1 MSRAKKDAPTW
12 RNRIVGEAEVSPTD
26 LLANP
31 LNYRVHP
38 RNQVDALAG
47 ILGEV
52 GWVQRVIV
60 NRETG
65 HIVDGHARV
74 GLAISRKEPTVP
86 VVYVDLTDAEEK
98 LVLATLDPISAMATA
113 DKAILDEL
121 LADVSTGNAALQELI
136 AKTAEAA
143 SIDIADPMMREKS
156 VGNIA
161 ERFLIAPFT
170 VLNAREG
177 WWQERKRAWLSLG
190 IKSELGRQA
199 SPGGSPLPLD
209 RRDHASPGGSPRPAA
224 DYGVSHARGD
234 GSGRKI
240 GTTSNISPVSK
251 PAHGSTP
258 PHGGNVTRN
267 ADGSLHYTETTGTS
281 IFDPVLTELV
291 YRWFCAPGQQI
302 LDPFAGGS
310 VRGIVASKLGRR
322 YTGVEL
328 RANQVMANREQA
340 AVVLGVDDLQPSW
353 IIGDS
358 RTIMETCTDVH
369 ADLIFSCPP
378 YADLEIY
385 SDDPAD
391 LSAMTYGDFLT
402 AYRAI
407 IDNSCKLLK
416 PDRFACFVV
425 GDVRDKQG
433 NYRNFVGDTVDAFV
447 DAGLHLYNEAILVT
461 AVGSL
466 PIRIGK
472 QFSAT
477 RKMGKTHQNVLVFLK
492 GDARAAA
499 EACGVVDVTV
509 PDFADDEVDQP
520 DSTSWGERL

>member
-1 MSRAKKDAPTW
+1 MSKRNDAASSW
-12 RNRIVGEAEVSPTD
+12 RNRIVGEAEVSPSD

-113 DKAILDEL
+113 DKAILDQL
-121 LADVSTGNAALQELI
+121 LADVSTGDAALQELI

-143 SIDIADPMMREKS
+143 SIDTSEPMTREKS

-161 ERFLIAPFT
+161 DRFLIAPFT

-190 IKSELGRQA
+190 IKSELGRDA
-199 SPGGSPLPLD
+199 GLSD
-209 RRDHASPGGSPRPAA
+209 
-224 DYGVSHARGD
+224 
-234 GSGRKI
+234 
-240 GTTSNISPVSK
+240 NISPVTK

-258 PHGGNVTRN
+258 PHGGTVTRN
-267 ADGSLHYTETTGTS
+267 ADGTLHYTETTGTS

-340 AVVLGVDDLQPSW
+340 ASVLGVDDIQPMW

-358 RTIMETCTDVH
+358 RAIMETCADVH

-391 LSAMTYGDFLT
+391 LSAMTYEDFLT

-407 IDNSCKLLK
+407 IDKSCKLLK

-425 GDVRDKQG
+425 GDVRDTQG

-492 GDARAAA
+492 GNARAAA

-520 DSTSWGERL
+520 DSTPWGERL

>member
-1 MSRAKKDAPTW
+1 VSKRNDGASSW
-12 RNRIVGEAEVSPTD
+12 RNRIVGEAEVSPSD

-113 DKAILDEL
+113 DKAILDQL
-121 LADVSTGNAALQELI
+121 LADVSTGDAALQELI

-143 SIDIADPMMREKS
+143 TIDTAEPMTREKS

-161 ERFLIAPFT
+161 DRFLIAPFT

-190 IKSELGRQA
+190 IKSELGR
-199 SPGGSPLPLD
+199 D
-209 RRDHASPGGSPRPAA
+209 AA
-224 DYGVSHARGD
+224 VAY
-234 GSGRKI
+234 
-240 GTTSNISPVSK
+240 NISPPGK

-267 ADGSLHYTETTGTS
+267 PDGTLHYTETTGTS
-281 IFDPVLTELV
+281 VFDPVLTELI
-291 YRWFCAPGQQI
+291 YRWFCAPGHHV

-328 RANQVMANREQA
+328 RANQVMANRGQA
-340 AVVLGVDDLQPSW
+340 DVVLGVDDIQPSW

-358 RTIMETCTDVH
+358 QSIMETCADVS

-391 LSAMTYGDFLT
+391 LSAMTYEDFLT

-407 IDNSCKLLK
+407 IENSCKLLK

-433 NYRNFVGDTVDAFV
+433 NYRNFVGDTVQAFR

-520 DSTSWGERL
+520 DSTPWGERL

>member
-1 MSRAKKDAPTW
+1 MSRAKNNAPTW
-12 RNRIVGEAEVSPTD
+12 RNRIVGEAEVSPND

-74 GLAISRKEPTVP
+74 GLAISRMEPTVP

-113 DKAILDEL
+113 DKAILDQL
-121 LADVSTGNAALQELI
+121 LADVSTGDAALQELI
-136 AKTAEAA
+136 ARTAETAGIA
-143 SIDIADPMMREKS
+143 IADPIMREKS

-190 IKSELGRQA
+190 IKSELGRDQA
-199 SPGGSPLPLD
+199 SP
-209 RRDHASPGGSPRPAA
+209 
-224 DYGVSHARGD
+224 GD

-240 GTTSNISPVSK
+240 GTTYNISPVSK
-251 PAHGSTP
+251 PAHGSSP
-258 PHGGNVTRN
+258 PHGPNVTRN
-267 ADGSLHYTETTGTS
+267 PDGSLHYTETTGTS
-281 IFDPVLTELV
+281 VFDPVLTELV

-340 AVVLGVDDLQPSW
+340 ASVLGVDAHPLW
-353 IIGDS
+353 
-358 RTIMETCTDVH
+358 R
-369 ADLIFSCPP
+369 
-378 YADLEIY
+378 
-385 SDDPAD
+385 
-391 LSAMTYGDFLT
+391 
-402 AYRAI
+402 
-407 IDNSCKLLK
+407 
-416 PDRFACFVV
+416 
-425 GDVRDKQG
+425 
-433 NYRNFVGDTVDAFV
+433 
-447 DAGLHLYNEAILVT
+447 
-461 AVGSL
+461 
-466 PIRIGK
+466 
-472 QFSAT
+472 
-477 RKMGKTHQNVLVFLK
+477 
-492 GDARAAA
+492 
-499 EACGVVDVTV
+499 
-509 PDFADDEVDQP
+509 
-520 DSTSWGERL
+520 

>member
-1 MSRAKKDAPTW
+1 
-12 RNRIVGEAEVSPTD
+12 
-26 LLANP
+26 
-31 LNYRVHP
+31 
-38 RNQVDALAG
+38 
-47 ILGEV
+47 
-52 GWVQRVIV
+52 
-60 NRETG
+60 
-65 HIVDGHARV
+65 
-74 GLAISRKEPTVP
+74 
-86 VVYVDLTDAEEK
+86 
-98 LVLATLDPISAMATA
+98 
-113 DKAILDEL
+113 
-121 LADVSTGNAALQELI
+121 
-136 AKTAEAA
+136 
-143 SIDIADPMMREKS
+143 
-156 VGNIA
+156 
-161 ERFLIAPFT
+161 
-170 VLNAREG
+170 
-177 WWQERKRAWLSLG
+177 
-190 IKSELGRQA
+190 
-199 SPGGSPLPLD
+199 
-209 RRDHASPGGSPRPAA
+209 
-224 DYGVSHARGD
+224 
-234 GSGRKI
+234 
-240 GTTSNISPVSK
+240 
-251 PAHGSTP
+251 
-258 PHGGNVTRN
+258 
-267 ADGSLHYTETTGTS
+267 
-281 IFDPVLTELV
+281 VLTELV

-328 RANQVMANREQA
+328 RANQVLANREQA
-340 AVVLGVDDLQPSW
+340 SVVLSVDDIQPSW

-358 RTIMETCTDVH
+358 QAIMETCADVR

-407 IDNSCKLLK
+407 IENSCKLLK

-433 NYRNFVGDTVDAFV
+433 NYRNFVGDTVDAFL

-520 DSTSWGERL
+520 DSTPWGERL

>member
-47 ILGEV
+47 ILGEI

-177 WWQERKRAWLSLG
+177 WWQSRKQYWLRFG
-190 IKSELGRQA
+190 IESELGRDDA
-199 SPGGSPLPLD
+199 LT
-209 RRDHASPGGSPRPAA
+209 
-224 DYGVSHARGD
+224 YGLGMATKRGD
-234 GSGRKI
+234 DGKLQYEEGKD
-240 GTTSNISPVSK
+240 GT
-251 PAHGSTP
+251 
-258 PHGGNVTRN
+258 
-267 ADGSLHYTETTGTS
+267 TS
-281 IFDPVLTELV
+281 IFDPVLTEIA
-291 YRWFCAPGQQI
+291 YRWFSPPGG
-302 LDPFAGGS
+302 LVFDPFAGGS
-310 VRGIVASKLGRR
+310 VRGIVASKLDRNYIGH
-322 YTGVEL
+322 EL
-328 RANQVMANREQA
+328 RNEQVEANRAQVKRLMGAE
-340 AVVLGVDDLQPSW
+340 DLYKPRW

-358 RTIMETCTDVH
+358 RTIDQTCKGVQ
-369 ADLIFSCPP
+369 ADFVFSCPP
-378 YADLEIY
+378 YADLEKY
-385 SDDPAD
+385 SDDPHD
-391 LSAMTYGDFLT
+391 LSNMPYEKFVQI
-402 AYRAI
+402 YREI
-407 IDNSCKLLK
+407 IAKSCALLK

-425 GDVRDKQG
+425 GEARGKDG
-433 NYRNFVGDTVDAFV
+433 NYYNLVGDTVRAFK
-447 DAGLHLYNEAILVT
+447 DAGLGFYNEGILVT

-520 DSTSWGERL
+520 DSASWGERL

>member
-1 MSRAKKDAPTW
+1 MSKRNDAASSW
-12 RNRIVGEAEVSPTD
+12 RNRIVGEAEVSPSD

-113 DKAILDEL
+113 DKAILDQL
-121 LADVSTGNAALQELI
+121 LADVSTGDAALQELI

-143 SIDIADPMMREKS
+143 SIDTAEPMTREKS

-161 ERFLIAPFT
+161 DRFLIAPFT

-190 IKSELGRQA
+190 IKSELGRDQ
-199 SPGGSPLPLD
+199 
-209 RRDHASPGGSPRPAA
+209 ASPGGSPRPAT

-234 GSGRKI
+234 GSG
-240 GTTSNISPVSK
+240 
-251 PAHGSTP
+251 H
-258 PHGGNVTRN
+258 
-267 ADGSLHYTETTGTS
+267 SLQDTEATGTS

-291 YRWFCAPGQQI
+291 YRWFCAPGHHV

-328 RANQVMANREQA
+328 RANQVMANRGQA
-340 AVVLGVDDLQPSW
+340 DVVLGVDDIQPSW

-358 RTIMETCTDVH
+358 QSIMETCADVR

-391 LSAMTYGDFLT
+391 LSAMTYEDFLT

-407 IDNSCKLLK
+407 IERACKLLK

-425 GDVRDKQG
+425 GDVRDKHG
-433 NYRNFVGDTVDAFV
+433 NYRDFVGDTVQAFR

-509 PDFADDEVDQP
+509 PDFADDEVDEP
-520 DSTSWGERL
+520 DSTPWGERL

>member
-1 MSRAKKDAPTW
+1 VSKRNDGASSW
-12 RNRIVGEAEVSPTD
+12 RNRIVGEAEVSPSD

-113 DKAILDEL
+113 DKAILDQL
-121 LADVSTGNAALQELI
+121 LADVSTGDAALQELI

-143 SIDIADPMMREKS
+143 TIDTAEPMTREKS

-161 ERFLIAPFT
+161 DRFLIAPFT

-190 IKSELGRQA
+190 IKSELGRDA
-199 SPGGSPLPLD
+199 AISGAPLPLD
-209 RRDHASPGGSPRPAA
+209 RANSKVSPGGSPRPAT
-224 DYGVSHARGD
+224 DYGVSNARGD
-234 GSGRKI
+234 GSGRRI
-240 GTTSNISPVSK
+240 TTAPPGK

-267 ADGSLHYTETTGTS
+267 PDGTLHYTETTGTS
-281 IFDPVLTELV
+281 VFDPVLTELI
-291 YRWFCAPGQQI
+291 YRWFCAPGHHV

-328 RANQVMANREQA
+328 RANQVMANRGQA
-340 AVVLGVDDLQPSW
+340 DVVLGVDDIQPSW

-358 RTIMETCTDVH
+358 QSIMETCADVS

-391 LSAMTYGDFLT
+391 LSAMTYEDFLT

-407 IDNSCKLLK
+407 IENSCKLLK

-433 NYRNFVGDTVDAFV
+433 NYRNFVGDTVQAFR

-520 DSTSWGERL
+520 DSRPWGERL

>member
-12 RNRIVGEAEVSPTD
+12 RNRIVGEAEVSPND

-74 GLAISRKEPTVP
+74 GLAISRMEPTVP
-86 VVYVDLTDAEEK
+86 VVYVDLTDDEEK

-113 DKAILDEL
+113 DKAILDQL
-121 LADVSTGNAALQELI
+121 LADVSTGDAALQELI
-136 AKTAEAA
+136 ARTAEAA
-143 SIDIADPMMREKS
+143 GIDIADPMMREKS

-190 IKSELGRQA
+190 IKSELGR
-199 SPGGSPLPLD
+199 D
-209 RRDHASPGGSPRPAA
+209 AA
-224 DYGVSHARGD
+224 VAY
-234 GSGRKI
+234 
-240 GTTSNISPVSK
+240 NISPPGK
-251 PAHGSTP
+251 PAHGSPP

-267 ADGSLHYTETTGTS
+267 PDGSLHYTETTGTS
-281 IFDPVLTELV
+281 VFDPVLTEVV

-340 AVVLGVDDLQPSW
+340 ASVLGVDDIQPSW

-358 RTIMETCTDVH
+358 QAIMETCADVH

-407 IDNSCKLLK
+407 IENSCKLLK

-433 NYRNFVGDTVDAFV
+433 NYRNFVGDTVDAFL

-520 DSTSWGERL
+520 DSTPWGERL

>member
-1 MSRAKKDAPTW
+1 MRKRGADAPTW
-12 RNRIVGEAEVSPTD
+12 RNRIVGEADVAPGE

-74 GLAISRKEPTVP
+74 GLAISRMEPTVP

-113 DKAILDEL
+113 DKAILDQL
-121 LADVSTGNAALQELI
+121 LEDVSTGDAALQELI
-136 AKTAEAA
+136 ARTAEAA
-143 SIDIADPMMREKS
+143 GVDIPDPMMREKS

-190 IKSELGRQA
+190 IKSELGRDQ
-199 SPGGSPLPLD
+199 
-209 RRDHASPGGSPRPAA
+209 ASPGGSPRPAA

-240 GTTSNISPVSK
+240 GTTCNISPPGK

-258 PHGGNVTRN
+258 TNHGGNVTRN
-267 ADGSLHYTETTGTS
+267 PDGTLHYTETTGTS
-281 IFDPVLTELV
+281 VFDPVLTELV

-328 RANQVMANREQA
+328 RANQVLANREQA
-340 AVVLGVDDLQPSW
+340 SVVLSVDDIQPSW

-358 RTIMETCTDVH
+358 QAIMETCADVH

-447 DAGLHLYNEAILVT
+447 EAGLHLYNEAILVT

-466 PIRIGK
+466 PIRIGN